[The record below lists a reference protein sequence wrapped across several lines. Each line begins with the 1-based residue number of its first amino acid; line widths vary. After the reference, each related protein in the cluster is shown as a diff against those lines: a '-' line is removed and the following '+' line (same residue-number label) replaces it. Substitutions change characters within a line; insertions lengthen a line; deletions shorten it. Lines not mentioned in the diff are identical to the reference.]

1 MPDTKKNKPLTD
13 QKEVQK
19 SNDAKIDQDF
29 PGYPNLP
36 AKEEII
42 KPENKKDEKDAGL
55 ELHDSNHNTE
65 NNTYGAKKKT
75 GTDEILSDGSA
86 GAFDATENV
95 TENSDTNKYIRKNK

>member
-1 MPDTKKNKPLTD
+1 MPDTKENKPITD
-13 QKEVQK
+13 QQGVQK
-19 SNDAKIDQDF
+19 SNDANINQDF

-42 KPENKKDEKDAGL
+42 NPENKKDKTDAGL
-55 ELHDSNHNTE
+55 ELDDTNQNTE

-86 GAFDATENV
+86 GAFDGTENV
-95 TENSDTNKYIRKNK
+95 KEDSDTNNYIRRNK

>member
-1 MPDTKKNKPLTD
+1 MPDTKNNKPITD

-42 KPENKKDEKDAGL
+42 KPENIKDKKDAGL
-55 ELHDSNHNTE
+55 ELHHSNQNWE
-65 NNTYGAKKKT
+65 NNTYGAKIKT
-75 GTDEILSDGSA
+75 GTDEMLSDGSA

-95 TENSDTNKYIRKNK
+95 KDNSDTSNYIRKNK